1 MEEKIHSI
9 LIDNNISPT
18 LKLDNGFLE
27 LTKDISIGF
36 AEFCGSNFGEYHNGI
51 KLWQD
56 CLDET
61 YTTEQLFN
69 EYLNT
74 LK

>member
-1 MEEKIHSI
+1 MKQ
-9 LIDNNISPT
+9 
-18 LKLDNGFLE
+18 LE
-27 LTKDISIGF
+27 LLSEHYNFTNRQKERIEDLIKDIAIGF
-36 AEFCGSNFGEYHNGI
+36 AEFCGSNFGEYHNRI